1 MSALTHI
8 LIAVAY
14 TLIATTIAVVVPRWF
29 PELGPNTGILAGGA
43 VLLGAALLHEVFS
56 RQESQ
61 SRVFDEVQLLKTEN
75 DDLRLSLDE
84 AKSDVMTMR
93 SALTSLSDEHETAS
107 KNEKREVDSV
117 IAEVK
122 VLQGL
127 IEQFATAKTV
137 KPTTQ
142 PAAQPTTQQGPRPA
156 ADERDVV
163 EDTPVKSVASPPVS
177 PKPLAVAALNGPDN
191 RMVNPADTLPPVATD
206 LDDDTILEI
215 VREGLER
222 NCVDLVLQPIVRLP
236 QRKRTFFEAFTR
248 IRDQNGSMLVPN
260 QYIGIAEREGL
271 VAAIDNMMLF
281 RCVQLVRRTQK
292 RNYNVGVFC
301 NISAHSL
308 TDRHFFSNFIEFM
321 ADNASL
327 APDLIFEF
335 PYATIANRDEEIEQH
350 LRELAN
356 LGFRF
361 SVDQVSSL
369 NVDYGDLMRHRFKY
383 IKVEADIMLE
393 EMRRP
398 SSNIAVEDIKRVV
411 DRHGMDLI
419 VEKIET
425 EQELLELLDLRVDFG
440 QGYLFGAP
448 RLARIE

>member
-1 MSALTHI
+1 MSTLTHI

-14 TLIATTIAVVVPRWF
+14 TLVSTTVAVVIPRWF
-29 PELGPNTGILAGGA
+29 PEFGPNTGILAGGA

-61 SRVFDEVQLLKTEN
+61 SRVFDEVRLLRTEN

-84 AKSDVMTMR
+84 ARSDVMTVR
-93 SALTSLSDEHETAS
+93 SALTSLSDDQETAN

-127 IEQFATAKTV
+127 IEQFATAKTA
-137 KPTTQ
+137 K
-142 PAAQPTTQQGPRPA
+142 PA

-163 EDTPVKSVASPPVS
+163 EDMPLMPDAPSPAS
-177 PKPLAVAALNGPDN
+177 PKPLAAAVLNGPDN
-191 RMVNPADTLPPVATD
+191 KVVNPVDTLPPVAAD
-206 LDDDTILEI
+206 LDDESILEI
-215 VREGLER
+215 VRDGLER

-335 PYATIANRDEEIEQH
+335 PYATIANRDDEIEKH

-361 SVDQVSSL
+361 SVDQVTSL
-369 NVDYGDLMRHRFKY
+369 NLDYGDLMRHRFKY
-383 IKVEADIMLE
+383 IKVEAGIMLD

-448 RLARIE
+448 RLARLE

>member
-14 TLIATTIAVVVPRWF
+14 TLVATTIAVVMPRWI
-29 PELGPNTGILAGGA
+29 PEFGSNMGIMLGGA
-43 VLLGAALLHEVFS
+43 VLMGAALLHEVFS

-61 SRVFDEVQLLKTEN
+61 SRVIDEVRLLRTEN
-75 DDLRLSLDE
+75 DDLRVSLDE
-84 AKSDVMTMR
+84 ARADVTTMR
-93 SALTSLSDEHETAS
+93 SALTSLSDEQALAN
-107 KNEKREVDSV
+107 KNEKREVDTV
-117 IAEVK
+117 VAEVK
-122 VLQGL
+122 VLQSL
-127 IEQFATAKTV
+127 IEQLATAKAA
-137 KPTTQ
+137 KPV
-142 PAAQPTTQQGPRPA
+142 

-163 EDTPVKSVASPPVS
+163 ADTPQKSDGRPPVS
-177 PKPLAVAALNGPDN
+177 PKPLKVAATNGPDN
-191 RMVNPADTLPPVATD
+191 KVVNPVDVLPPVATD
-206 LDDDTILEI
+206 LDDESILEI
-215 VREGLER
+215 VRDGLER

-321 ADNASL
+321 ADNAAL

-335 PYATIANRDEEIEQH
+335 PYATIANRDEEIERH
-350 LRELAN
+350 LRELAA

-361 SVDQVSSL
+361 SVDQVTSL
-369 NVDYGDLMRHRFKY
+369 NIDYGDLMRHRFKY
-383 IKVEADIMLE
+383 VKVEADVMLD

-398 SSNIAVEDIKRVV
+398 SANIAVEDIKRVV

-425 EQELLELLDLRVDFG
+425 EQDLLELLDLRVDFG

>member
-14 TLIATTIAVVVPRWF
+14 TLVATTIAVVIPRWF
-29 PELGPNTGILAGGA
+29 PEFGPNTGILAGGA

-56 RQESQ
+56 RQDGQ
-61 SRVFDEVQLLKTEN
+61 SRVFDEVRLLKTEN

-84 AKSDVMTMR
+84 ARSDVMTMR
-93 SALTSLSDEHETAS
+93 SALTSLSDDQETAT

-127 IEQFATAKTV
+127 IEQFATVKTAK
-137 KPTTQ
+137 
-142 PAAQPTTQQGPRPA
+142 PAAPPVVTPT

-163 EDTPVKSVASPPVS
+163 EDTPVRPDVASS
-177 PKPLAVAALNGPDN
+177 PKPLAAAALNGPDN
-191 RMVNPADTLPPVATD
+191 RMMNPADILPPVATG
-206 LDDDTILEI
+206 LDDESILEI
-215 VREGLER
+215 VRDGLER
-222 NCVDLVLQPIVRLP
+222 NCVDLVLQPIVSLP

-292 RNYNVGVFC
+292 RNYNIGVFC

-321 ADNASL
+321 ADNAAL

-335 PYATIANRDEEIEQH
+335 PYATIANRDEEIEKH

-361 SVDQVSSL
+361 SVDQVTSL
-369 NVDYGDLMRHRFKY
+369 NIDYGDLMRHRFKY
-383 IKVEADIMLE
+383 IKVEADIMLDE
-393 EMRRP
+393 VRRP
-398 SSNIAVEDIKRVV
+398 SANIAVEDIKRVV
-411 DRHGMDLI
+411 DRHGMNLI

-425 EQELLELLDLRVDFG
+425 EQDLLELLDLRVDFG

-448 RLARIE
+448 RLARLE

>member
-14 TLIATTIAVVVPRWF
+14 TLVAATVAVLVPRQF
-29 PELGPNTGILAGGA
+29 PELGANMGIVLGGA
-43 VLLGAALLHEVFS
+43 VLMGAALIHEVFS
-56 RQESQ
+56 RQGSL
-61 SRVFDEVQLLKTEN
+61 SRVIDEMRLLRTEN
-75 DDLRLSLDE
+75 DDLRVSLDE
-84 AKSDVMTMR
+84 AQSDVMTMR
-93 SALTSLSDEHETAS
+93 SALKTLTHVQETVT
-107 KNEKREVDSV
+107 KNGKREVDTV
-117 IAEVK
+117 VAEVK
-122 VLQGL
+122 VLQSL
-127 IEQFATAKTV
+127 IEQFATARTAK
-137 KPTTQ
+137 
-142 PAAQPTTQQGPRPA
+142 PA
-156 ADERDVV
+156 ADERDIVA
-163 EDTPVKSVASPPVS
+163 DTSASSDKSDVRPAPDTKPS
-177 PKPLAVAALNGPDN
+177 PKPLAVAALSGPDN
-191 RMVNPADTLPPVATD
+191 KVIDPVDGLPPVATE
-206 LDDDTILEI
+206 LDDDSILTI
-215 VREGLER
+215 VRDGLER

-292 RNYNVGVFC
+292 RNYNIGVFC

-321 ADNASL
+321 ADNAVL

-335 PYATIANRDEEIEQH
+335 PYATIANRDEEIERH
-350 LRELAN
+350 LRELAA

-361 SVDQVSSL
+361 SVDQVTSL
-369 NVDYGDLMRHRFKY
+369 NIDYGDLMRHRFKY
-383 IKVEADIMLE
+383 VKIDADVMLE
-393 EMRRP
+393 EVRRP
-398 SSNIAVEDIKRVV
+398 SANIAVEDIKRVV

>member
-1 MSALTHI
+1 MSTLTHI

-14 TLIATTIAVVVPRWF
+14 TLVSTTVAVVIPRWF
-29 PELGPNTGILAGGA
+29 PEFGPNTGILAGGA

-61 SRVFDEVQLLKTEN
+61 SRVFDEVRLLRTEN

-84 AKSDVMTMR
+84 ARSDVMTVR
-93 SALTSLSDEHETAS
+93 SALTSLSDDQETAN

-127 IEQFATAKTV
+127 IEQFATAKTA
-137 KPTTQ
+137 K
-142 PAAQPTTQQGPRPA
+142 PA

-163 EDTPVKSVASPPVS
+163 EDTPLMPDAPSPAS
-177 PKPLAVAALNGPDN
+177 PKPLAAAVLNGPDN
-191 RMVNPADTLPPVATD
+191 KVVNPVDTLPPVATD
-206 LDDDTILEI
+206 LDDESILEI
-215 VREGLER
+215 VRDGLER

-335 PYATIANRDEEIEQH
+335 PYATIANRDDEIEKH

-361 SVDQVSSL
+361 SVDQVTSL
-369 NVDYGDLMRHRFKY
+369 NLDYGDLMRHRFKY
-383 IKVEADIMLE
+383 IKVEAGIMLD

-448 RLARIE
+448 RLARLE

>member
-8 LIAVAY
+8 LVAVAY
-14 TLIATTIAVVVPRWF
+14 TLVATTVAVVLPRWV
-29 PELGPNTGILAGGA
+29 PEVSANMGIMLGGA
-43 VLLGAALLHEVFS
+43 VLMGAALLHEVFS
-56 RQESQ
+56 RQEGQ
-61 SRVFDEVQLLKTEN
+61 SRFANQVQSLRSDN

-84 AKSDVMTMR
+84 ARSDVVTMR
-93 SALTSLSDEHETAS
+93 SALTSLSQEQETANQ
-107 KNEKREVDSV
+107 NEKREVDSV
-117 IAEVK
+117 VAEVK

-137 KPTTQ
+137 KP
-142 PAAQPTTQQGPRPA
+142 A

-163 EDTPVKSVASPPVS
+163 EDTPQSPDSVAAAA
-177 PKPLAVAALNGPDN
+177 PKPLKVAALNGPDN
-191 RMVNPADTLPPVATD
+191 KLVNPVDSLPPVATD
-206 LDDDTILEI
+206 LDDDSILEI
-215 VREGLER
+215 VRDGLER

-292 RNYNVGVFC
+292 RNYNIGVFC

-335 PYATIANRDEEIEQH
+335 PYATIANRDDEIESH
-350 LRELAN
+350 LRQLAG

-361 SVDQVSSL
+361 SVDQVTSL
-369 NVDYGDLMRHRFKY
+369 NIDYGDLMRHRFKY
-383 IKVEADIMLE
+383 VKVETGVMLS

-398 SSNIAVEDIKRVV
+398 SANIAVEDIKRVV